1 MSSLKF
7 QVFTYSISNSY
18 PQTFIF
24 TVRKISEAIIAP
36 AGKHKVFICRYTRH
50 IASTNIFVILYASCM
65 AQVKEKMRNLPQ
77 GYDKLLLSYQLSPLV
92 KRLSVFLHSLLYLG
106 A

>member
-36 AGKHKVFICRYTRH
+36 AGKHKVFVCRYARH
-50 IASTNIFVILYASCM
+50 IALQIYLYYYMHCM
-65 AQVKEKMRNLPQ
+65 
-77 GYDKLLLSYQLSPLV
+77 S
-92 KRLSVFLHSLLYLG
+92 
-106 A
+106 